1 MNVLAF
7 FGEFLCDR
15 PEFLVA
21 VCGEESDGG
30 CDGSAHDGCWYAKC
44 VERFSSLFVWRCRS
58 SQTAAEDV
66 SSLQGT
72 AVSAGAVGSSMSSVN
87 RPG

>member
-30 CDGSAHDGCWYAKC
+30 CDGGQKNGESVDE
-44 VERFSSLFVWRCRS
+44 VSDRSRFV
-58 SQTAAEDV
+58 V
-66 SSLQGT
+66 K
-72 AVSAGAVGSSMSSVN
+72 
-87 RPG
+87 